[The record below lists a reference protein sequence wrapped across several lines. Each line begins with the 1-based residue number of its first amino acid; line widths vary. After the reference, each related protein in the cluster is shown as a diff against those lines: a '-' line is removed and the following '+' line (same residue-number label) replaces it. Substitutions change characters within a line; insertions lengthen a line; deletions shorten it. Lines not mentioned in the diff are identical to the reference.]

1 MNAIPDSLLQNPLI
15 WRGDALARSHA
26 VVSSGFPTLDAE
38 LPGGGWPKGAL
49 TEILLARPGIG
60 EMRLLLPALRQ
71 LTRDGAWVVLV
82 SPPYLP
88 YAPALAGLG
97 MNLGRVMRVQASSLK
112 EQLWACEQALKSP
125 SCGAVLIWLPAIDD
139 RHIRRLQLAA
149 AEGHGWG
156 ILIRPASLATGT
168 TWAALRL
175 QLTPEAGRLG
185 VRILKR
191 RGGGTPSPLQLD
203 LPHAVDLS
211 PVSSAA
217 A

>member
-1 MNAIPDSLLQNPLI
+1 MKTSLEALLHNPLI
-15 WRGDALARSHA
+15 WRGDTLARAQA
-26 VVSSGFPTLDAE
+26 VVPSGFSALDAE
-38 LPGGGWPKGAL
+38 LPGGGWPRGAL

-71 LTRDGAWVVLV
+71 LTHEAAWVVLV

-97 MNLGRVMRVQASSLK
+97 VDLGRLLVVRASMQK
-112 EQLWACEQALKSP
+112 DQLWACEQALKSP
-125 SCGAVLIWLPAIDD
+125 SCGAVLIWLPAMDE

-149 AEGHGWG
+149 AEGNGWG
-156 ILIRPASLATGT
+156 ILIRPALLATGT

-175 QLTPEAGRLG
+175 QLSPEAGRLG
-185 VRILKR
+185 VHILKR
-191 RGGGTPSPLQLD
+191 RGGATAPSLQLD

-211 PVSSAA
+211 AVSSAGA
-217 A
+217 